1 MLILNGGRTPLTSQ
15 RAVRIGAALTFAVIT
30 FTAARADDKLI
41 VGGCTGTRGAA
52 NCVLRIG
59 PAGNPFIR
67 TVPQPTDS
75 ADKEQAAARD
85 QKWMERCRPVIVQ
98 DRYGVARYHYAA
110 AGCEFGIIE

>member
-1 MLILNGGRTPLTSQ
+1 MLLTSRQ
-15 RAVRIGAALTFAVIT
+15 AVRVGAALTFAVIT
-30 FTAARADDKLI
+30 FTTARGDDTLI
-41 VGGCTGTRGAA
+41 VGGCTGTQGAA

-67 TVPQPTDS
+67 TVPQPENA

-85 QKWMERCRPVIVQ
+85 RKWIERCRPVIAQ

-110 AGCEFGIIE
+110 AGCEFGVIE